1 MRLIAIAL
9 LSVVLPVMTVP
20 SHAKRCTVTVV
31 LADHAGNQQPKT
43 AKEQPCR
50 PGETGGGVEVYN
62 PYTGIYVFH
71 PQIPPV
77 NPRTGQSTGVPG
89 SYTGSDHN
97 AATTPPCTPRTT
109 GPKGVLLPLQPG
121 QHACGAAM
129 SRAPSR

>member
-71 PQIPPV
+71 PQIPPLTPELV
-77 NPRTGQSTGVPG
+77 NQQACQVRIRV
-89 SYTGSDHN
+89 
-97 AATTPPCTPRTT
+97 RTT
-109 GPKGVLLPLQPG
+109 TRRRPHLALPG
-121 QHACGAAM
+121 QPVRRASCSHC
-129 SRAPSR
+129 SRANMPVGPL